1 MYRYF
6 YLPKKMSC
14 VKHMK
19 TLINDL
25 PGMRIIEVSR
35 CVEDRS
41 GTIKSVVVFDSS
53 RFEGFRDPL
62 RQVRSNISRKAV
74 LSAGGGDVYGKT
86 VS

>member
-14 VKHMK
+14 VKHMQ

-25 PGMRIIEVSR
+25 QGMRIVEVSR

-41 GTIKSVVVFDSS
+41 DTIKSVVISDPS
-53 RFEGFRDPL
+53 RFEGFQDPL
-62 RQVRSNISRKAV
+62 RQVRSNISRKAI
-74 LSAGGGDVYGKT
+74 LSARGGGVYEKT